1 MKILTA
7 HVAIVRFLRTDILV
21 RGAARVFEKLTP
33 ACRPRK
39 DSKLNTITF
48 SYKLL
53 SANALPDVNG
63 TANTAAANSAM
74 NLLPYV
80 TPGSTL

>member
-1 MKILTA
+1 M
-7 HVAIVRFLRTDILV
+7 
-21 RGAARVFEKLTP
+21 P

-39 DSKLNTITF
+39 DNKMNTITF

-63 TANTAAANSAM
+63 TANTVARKQRHEFAAIRHPRLHAVSA
-74 NLLPYV
+74 LSPL
-80 TPGSTL
+80 

>member
-1 MKILTA
+1 MPSLS
-7 HVAIVRFLRTDILV
+7 LV
-21 RGAARVFEKLTP
+21 LPESLIKLMP

-39 DSKLNTITF
+39 DNKMNTITF

-53 SANALPDVNG
+53 SGNALPDVNG
-63 TANTAAANSAM
+63 TANTVAANSAM

>member
-1 MKILTA
+1 M
-7 HVAIVRFLRTDILV
+7 
-21 RGAARVFEKLTP
+21 
-33 ACRPRK
+33 
-39 DSKLNTITF
+39 NTITF

-63 TANTAAANSAM
+63 TANTVAANSAM